1 MFEDD
6 EDTRQSGKNNED
18 STRKQKFAVDCSKNV
33 QDLHQERRRIG
44 CWGWQVGRESSKQDF
59 SVLSIDVDRFEYR
72 ASFVDELVL
81 QTTCIAL
88 GQ

>member
-1 MFEDD
+1 MFLGDA
-6 EDTRQSGKNNED
+6 DTRQNGKNNED
-18 STRKQKFAVDCSKNV
+18 STRKQKFAVDYPKNV
-33 QDLHQERRRIG
+33 QDLHRVCRRIR
-44 CWGWQVGRESSKQDF
+44 CWGWLVGRESSKRGF
-59 SVLSIDVDRFEYR
+59 SVLSIDEDRFGYR